1 MKDLEIFNLYE
12 NSSEVTDEKFNNHI
26 ESTLKVNV
34 DKQETVRDL
43 DWITMMEETVP
54 YIDKIFRNPNRFIV
68 NDEEIAKIEKIKKVT
83 VETIKHLSKHTNF
96 IQTIDPSNGDVI
108 PKQLLNVRKEETFNT
123 YENRVIY
130 TLIQNMKLIIKRRK
144 ESLQNEITNNN
155 KKNKNDKKF
164 EYNAKSSIK
173 NELVDI
179 SVNLNSK
186 LNDDDSSNQKDL
198 NQIMERIEGLEL
210 KIKSLETSDVYKE
223 VDKAKIALVREPIK
237 KTNVIKK
244 NVNFQYA
251 MKLWDYL
258 QSHVAND
265 TKVIKSNKRYEEN
278 GVLKEYLNNTF
289 LLDYLAINTL
299 NDVGA
304 NKEAQ
309 GEVIEELT
317 DKLIQRIVEL
327 NVDLPL
333 TTLKEKIG
341 DKIAITKFKKEAN
354 LMEIQN
360 AFSKCI
366 KTYLEKVENLK
377 I

>member
-12 NSSEVTDEKFNNHI
+12 NSSEVTDEKFNDHI
-26 ESTLKVNV
+26 ESTLKVNI

-43 DWITMMEETVP
+43 DWISMMEETVP

-96 IQTIDPSNGDVI
+96 IQTIDPTNGDVI

-130 TLIQNMKLIIKRRK
+130 TLIQNMKLLIKRRK
-144 ESLQNEITNNN
+144 ESLQNEVISDNQ
-155 KKNKNDKKF
+155 KNKNDKKF
-164 EYNAKSSIK
+164 EYSAKSSIK
-173 NELVDI
+173 NEIVDI
-179 SVNLNSK
+179 NVNLNSK
-186 LNDDDSSNQKDL
+186 LKDDDTSKQKDI

-258 QSHVAND
+258 RDNFDDKTVVTTEQKDYEDNGILKNLMDESFLIQYLIMKTLDDNDKEKQATKKELEDVIMEQMIGKMIDMDINLTEDDLKKVVA
-265 TKVIKSNKRYEEN
+265 KRFEVIKYKKLEITRQIQNIFEEN
-278 GVLKEYLNNTF
+278 
-289 LLDYLAINTL
+289 I
-299 NDVGA
+299 
-304 NKEAQ
+304 
-309 GEVIEELT
+309 
-317 DKLIQRIVEL
+317 DKVR
-327 NVDLPL
+327 
-333 TTLKEKIG
+333 EKIEG
-341 DKIAITKFKKEAN
+341 
-354 LMEIQN
+354 
-360 AFSKCI
+360 
-366 KTYLEKVENLK
+366 
-377 I
+377 

>member
-1 MKDLEIFNLYE
+1 
-12 NSSEVTDEKFNNHI
+12 
-26 ESTLKVNV
+26 
-34 DKQETVRDL
+34 
-43 DWITMMEETVP
+43 MMEETVP

-96 IQTIDPSNGDVI
+96 IQTIAPSNGDVI

-155 KKNKNDKKF
+155 KRNKNDKKL

-186 LNDDDSSNQKDL
+186 LNDDDSSKQKDL

-258 QSHVAND
+258 RDNFDDKTVVTNEQKDYEDNGILKSLMDESFLIQYLIMKTLDDNDKEKQVTKKELEDVIMEQMIGKMIDMDINLTEDDLKKVVA
-265 TKVIKSNKRYEEN
+265 KRFEVIKYKKLEITRQIQKIFEEN
-278 GVLKEYLNNTF
+278 
-289 LLDYLAINTL
+289 I
-299 NDVGA
+299 
-304 NKEAQ
+304 
-309 GEVIEELT
+309 
-317 DKLIQRIVEL
+317 DKVR
-327 NVDLPL
+327 
-333 TTLKEKIG
+333 EKIEG
-341 DKIAITKFKKEAN
+341 
-354 LMEIQN
+354 
-360 AFSKCI
+360 
-366 KTYLEKVENLK
+366 
-377 I
+377 

>member
-1 MKDLEIFNLYE
+1 
-12 NSSEVTDEKFNNHI
+12 
-26 ESTLKVNV
+26 
-34 DKQETVRDL
+34 
-43 DWITMMEETVP
+43 MMEETVP

-68 NDEEIAKIEKIKKVT
+68 NDEEIAKIEKIKKAT

-144 ESLQNEITNNN
+144 ESLQNELTNNN

-186 LNDDDSSNQKDL
+186 LNDDDSSKQKDL

-258 QSHVAND
+258 RDNFDDKTVVTNEQKDYEDNGILKSLMDESFLIQYLIMKTLDDNDKEKQVTKKELEDVIMEQMIGKMIDMDINLTEDDLKKVVA
-265 TKVIKSNKRYEEN
+265 KRFEVIKYKKLEITRQIQKIFEEN
-278 GVLKEYLNNTF
+278 IDKVREK
-289 LLDYLAINTL
+289 
-299 NDVGA
+299 
-304 NKEAQ
+304 
-309 GEVIEELT
+309 IEE
-317 DKLIQRIVEL
+317 
-327 NVDLPL
+327 
-333 TTLKEKIG
+333 
-341 DKIAITKFKKEAN
+341 
-354 LMEIQN
+354 
-360 AFSKCI
+360 
-366 KTYLEKVENLK
+366 
-377 I
+377 